1 MMARWQQALITT
13 VIGLLYWMAYST
25 IVATEEPW
33 DGLHYW
39 SVAYPGSMVIAA
51 VIGLVFR
58 RRAWITGLSLTFA
71 QLPIILIHS
80 SIGPFA
86 LVAVAFLTVLAIP
99 MIFAASLPSIWARGD
114 RKSDL

>member
-1 MMARWQQALITT
+1 MVARWQQALIATS
-13 VIGLLYWMAYST
+13 IGLLYWTAYSM
-25 IVATEEPW
+25 IVATDEPW

-51 VIGLVFR
+51 VTGFVFR

-86 LVAVAFLTVLAIP
+86 LVAVASPLAS
-99 MIFAASLPSIWARGD
+99 FGNSLIG
-114 RKSDL
+114 